1 MDGFRDA
8 QVFLELMVPTLGL
21 KSDDWRGGKPK
32 KRLIFREV
40 YGIQVFINKG
50 VRNDNG
56 QRDKGIFGEDIA
68 GPDH

>member
-1 MDGFRDA
+1 MIH
-8 QVFLELMVPTLGL
+8 EGL
-21 KSDDWRGGKPK
+21 NK

-68 GPDH
+68 GPNH